1 MSKPV
6 KPIKKVLVTLAVVAI
21 AVLVIGL
28 LMMKNI
34 TRPWTRDGVVR
45 AQILQIAPRVGG
57 PIVELHIQDNQY
69 VKEGDLL
76 FKIDPRTYI
85 ASLESAKASLVQAE
99 FNAAEALVEANRA
112 RSIYNRDKGAIAE
125 LTVIQKESVSEV
137 ASAAAD
143 LARAQLETAQL
154 NLEFTN
160 VKAPVDGYIT
170 NMKLQIGGQMVPNN
184 PVLALVDIGSFWIH
198 GYFKETQIKR
208 VSDGDTAVIKLMSY
222 GRQPLEGVVDSIGWG
237 IAQSTGNPGVDLLPS
252 VNPSFDWI
260 RLAQRIPVRIT
271 LTDVPEDIVLRA
283 GTTASVTVFTR
294 RK

>member
-21 AVLVIGL
+21 AVLVLGL

-154 NLEFTN
+154 NLDFTN

-184 PVLALVDIGSFWIH
+184 PVLALVDIGSFWVH

>member
-21 AVLVIGL
+21 AVLVLGL

-154 NLEFTN
+154 NLDFTN